1 VHCPRC
7 GREQEEGLEV
17 CGHCGVYFARYRP
30 RPVPAGP
37 GPGRLAWLR
46 ERGFQVEPAEHRT
59 LVIGRALA
67 WVAMAAWA
75 GRILTLPI
83 AGPGLMDSFLHWIHL
98 PFHEAGHTLMM
109 PFGSFL
115 YILGGSLGQLL
126 VPLAVTIAFLRR
138 SDPFAAAFGTW
149 WLGTS
154 FVDLAPYIAD
164 ARARVLPLL
173 SGVTGQEDWEG
184 HDWYQLLSRTG
195 TLAWDRTLARTA
207 WAVGAALILAALAW
221 GAWVVWR
228 QWAPGRRE
236 AGL

>member
-7 GREQEEGLEV
+7 GREQEEGLEACV
-17 CGHCGVYFARYRP
+17 HCGVFFARYRP
-30 RPVPAGP
+30 RPVPAAAA
-37 GPGRLAWLR
+37 PGRL
-46 ERGFQVEPAEHRT
+46 ERLAELLFRVEPAEHRAT
-59 LVIGRALA
+59 VAARAAA
-67 WVAMAAWA
+67 WVAMAAWGA
-75 GRILTLPI
+75 RILTLPL

-115 YILGGSLGQLL
+115 HILGGSLGQLL
-126 VPLAVTIAFLRR
+126 VPLAVAIAFLRQGN
-138 SDPFAAAFGTW
+138 PFAAAFGVW

-154 FVDLAPYIAD
+154 CVDLAPYIAD

-207 WAVGAALILAALAW
+207 WAAGALLILGALAW
-221 GAWVVWR
+221 GGYILLR
-228 QWAPGRRE
+228 QWRPAART
-236 AGL
+236 